1 MSFKRII
8 KNVQGL
14 CWCNSVTNGDN
25 AGVMSLLSNY
35 GTGDAGNR
43 CSMVRL
49 AIHLQALPR
58 TRHSIK
64 WSVMGC

>member
-1 MSFKRII
+1 MCINLCNFFMSFKRII

-14 CWCNSVTNGDN
+14 FWRNSVTNGDN
-25 AGVMSLLSNY
+25 AGVMSLLSTY
-35 GTGDAGNR
+35 WY
-43 CSMVRL
+43 
-49 AIHLQALPR
+49 